1 MECNKV
7 IFSGHAVRRMFD
19 RSISRADV
27 LTVIASGKIIAR
39 YPDDAPFPSCLM
51 LGSIRNR
58 AIHVVIGY
66 DLENF
71 TCYIVTAYPP
81 DRLLWNADF
90 ETRK

>member
-1 MECNKV
+1 
-7 IFSGHAVRRMFD
+7 MFE

-27 LTVIASGKIIAR
+27 LAVIASGKIITR

-51 LGSIRNR
+51 LSFIRNR

-66 DLENF
+66 DRENY
-71 TCYIVTAYPP
+71 TCYVATAYPP
-81 DRLLWNADF
+81 DPLLWSADF